1 MRITKLKSVV
11 VSGVLVLFMMVAPVE
26 AQKSEKHRHVH
37 ATSPTPKVDEI
48 KPLPI
53 RKLTIPDVDVLD
65 QEGRKQKFYTDLV
78 KGKVVVI
85 NFVFTT
91 CKSMCPLLGT
101 NFSRLQSALGERLNK
116 DVFLI
121 SVSTDPETDS
131 PDKLKVWG
139 EKFKARDGWTFVTGS
154 KEQLTPLLQVFTGDG
169 PRTGYH
175 VPSMYIVNDVK
186 NSHRPA
192 FGFEAPENVLKLID
206 ELTRI
211 K

>member
-1 MRITKLKSVV
+1 MSITNLKSLL
-11 VSGVLVLFMMVAPVE
+11 VSAGLILSVMAVPVA
-26 AQKSEKHRHVH
+26 AQESGKHRHGH
-37 ATSPTPKVDEI
+37 INSPPPKVNEI

-53 RKLTIPDVDVLD
+53 PKLTIPDVEVMD

-78 KGKVVVI
+78 KGKIVVI

-91 CKSMCPLLGT
+91 CKSMCPLLAT
-101 NFSRLQSALGERLNK
+101 NFTQLQSALGERLNK
-116 DVFLI
+116 EVFLI

-131 PDKLKVWG
+131 PEKMKTWS
-139 EKFKARDGWTFVTGS
+139 EKFKAKDGWTFVTGN

-175 VPSMYIVNDVK
+175 IPSLYVVNGSK
-186 NSHRPA
+186 NAHRPA
-192 FGFEAPENVLKLID
+192 YGFESAENVLKLID
-206 ELTRI
+206 EVT